1 MSSSPNPKRRRAK
14 PLLWA
19 AIVVLLL
26 IAGYLWQRSSHRPP
40 EYVTEPAVMR
50 DVEQVVLAGGV
61 LSAVRQVSVGAQVSG
76 QLKSVKVA
84 LGDRVEQGQL
94 IAEIDDLPQQNA
106 LRTAQAE
113 LTMRRAELAARSAN
127 LQRDELAYQ
136 RQARMAANDS
146 TSRAALEQAAAQRAV
161 ARADEA
167 VAKAQINQA
176 ETKVENAK
184 VDLGYTRILSPID
197 GVIVAV
203 VSKEGQTLS
212 AVQMA
217 PTIVKVAQTDQMTV
231 KAEISEA
238 DITRVKPGLPVYFNI
253 LGEPDRRYNARLRAV
268 EPAPESEQKEDA
280 ASASMG
286 TTGSATSQAVYYN
299 GLFEIDN
306 PDNILRIAMTAQVF
320 IVLES
325 IQNTLAIPASAL
337 GARADDGRYTVRV
350 LGADGQAQ
358 DKQVKIGLNNNV
370 DAQVI
375 EGLTEGDRV
384 IVPGAPKPTPSDGA
398 L

>member
-1 MSSSPNPKRRRAK
+1 MSRPVKR
-14 PLLWA
+14 LVWVSLI
-19 AIVVLLL
+19 IVGL
-26 IAGYLWQRSSHRPP
+26 IAAFVWRQSSQKPP
-40 EYVTEPAVMR
+40 AYATEVAAQR

-76 QLKSVKVA
+76 QLKSVSVA
-84 LGDRVEQGQL
+84 LGDRVERGQL

-113 LTMRRAELAARSAN
+113 LAMRRAELESRTATV
-127 LQRDELAYQ
+127 QRDELAYQ
-136 RQARMAANDS
+136 RQVRMAANDA
-146 TSRAALEQAAAQRAV
+146 TSRAELEQAAAQRSVSRAEQAV
-161 ARADEA
+161 AR
-167 VAKAQINQA
+167 AQINQA
-176 ETKVENAK
+176 ETQVENAK

-197 GVIVAV
+197 GIIVAV

-253 LGEPDRRYNARLRAV
+253 LGEPDRRYEARLRAV

-280 ASASMG
+280 ASSSMG
-286 TTGSATSQAVYYN
+286 ASTTGTSQAVYYN

-306 PDNILRIAMTAQVF
+306 PDNVLRIAMTAQVF
-320 IVLES
+320 IVLDRIE
-325 IQNTLAIPASAL
+325 NALAIPASAL
-337 GARADDGRYTVRV
+337 GARAEDGTYTVRI

-358 DKQVKIGLNNNV
+358 DRRVKIGLNNNV
-370 DAQVI
+370 DAQVLD
-375 EGLTEGDRV
+375 GLQAGDRV
-384 IVPGAPKPTPSDGA
+384 IVAGAPKTDDGTTQ
-398 L
+398 